1 MRHSVKDASQ
11 PLALQAKVKVM
22 RKQYNFRA
30 ALTFLLVV
38 CLSLPFPVFA
48 DKKADT
54 KSAKKNYSEGLKY
67 EVEEK
72 WDLAAQAFLLAAVA
86 DPSNVEYKLHMHRA
100 MEQAS
105 RMFGKRGDTF
115 AAENDFASAYT
126 AYKQAFAYDQTNE
139 VMLIKMKRM
148 LELQKAASGMGESPR
163 INPSTGSYLPTSA
176 DVTPTQPQRPR
187 SRDLATVIH
196 YKDQPLKG
204 VIQSIAKQLNL
215 NVIFDETFRDEP
227 KYNLELQST
236 TLARAL
242 DFIFIQKKLTFEQ
255 LDRRTILIYFD
266 NPTNRQRFERLM
278 VKTFYINNAKL
289 EEARQVVQQMLQG
302 GGAGLMRQ
310 IAASAQLNALIVRA
324 PAEDLKMVQEVL
336 ESIDKNRAE
345 VAVDVEIF
353 EVSHNT
359 SQQIGNQVATDS
371 SSYTS
376 TYNTYDSRGNVTGTA
391 TQNVPV
397 GGLGNLGGIGLKS
410 IAGAAL
416 AAASGVNTLGLGTGF
431 GLLLAAPPTTL
442 SLLQSKSNAR
452 SVGRVNIH
460 AIDGQSN
467 KTNVGRRV
475 PVNLGYSYP
484 QGVYAP
490 TTTTGVPGTT
500 TGTGTIGSLGG
511 LGGGISSFQYQD
523 VGLNIDITPTVTN
536 EGYIEMKMT
545 LESSS
550 VVPGSGGSTQTPEFT
565 QRKLTTI
572 SRVLDGRTAV
582 VAGVQQQIKS
592 DGRSAIPVIGMIP
605 ILGRFVTTPKESS
618 DMSDIVIT
626 VTPHIIRAPQIE
638 KKDHQVKDSGTGLGG
653 NGLSIE
659 QVVMRA
665 QDEDDQ
671 DRRIIAAQQG
681 QPIPPQAT
689 ETATT
694 VSAPLTQPA
703 AAPVVPAV
711 VQQVQPTATPATAS
725 AKDTQIKAQ
734 PAVDQQA
741 PKPASKPG
749 KEPEPEPTGA
759 INETNTDDGGV
770 APPTYEPP
778 PGYTPRLMP
787 PSVTPEQKAAYEEA
801 RAKAAEE
808 AKKNPPAPVD
818 PAKEQGV
825 PIPTYEPP
833 AGYTPKL
840 LPPVTPKKDKDK
852 KDKPGSPQSAQNES
866 KEMSMALPKTSTIE
880 AVTVESEVTTSP
892 NPTIGLSLKLNKDKK
907 LQMGES
913 FIVVVAVDGKSKM
926 TGANIALNYDTNLLQ
941 LKAVRDGGMLG
952 SNPDMTQQEKNGNLV
967 VSVQQVSDH
976 PTPVLANGKLL
987 ILEFKAIGGGQTM
1000 IGFNK
1005 DETRFLVA
1013 EKGNP
1018 IFSVSPVQFEIS
1030 REAITKLTK

>member
-1 MRHSVKDASQ
+1 
-11 PLALQAKVKVM
+11 M
-22 RKQYNFRA
+22 RKQINFRTV
-30 ALTFLLVV
+30 LTFLIIV

-48 DKKADT
+48 DKVDT
-54 KSAKKNYSEGLKY
+54 KKAKKNFSEGMKY

-86 DPSNVEYKLHMHRA
+86 DPGNVEYKLHMRRA

-139 VMLIKMKRM
+139 VMFVKMKRM
-148 LELQKAASGMGESPR
+148 IELQKAAAGLGDSPK

-176 DVTPTQPQRPR
+176 DVAAPQQQR
-187 SRDLATVIH
+187 SRSKDLATVIH

-204 VIQSIAKQLNL
+204 VIQNIAKQLNL

-227 KYNLELQST
+227 KYNLELQNT
-236 TLARAL
+236 TLSRAL

-266 NPTNRQRFERLM
+266 NPTNRQRFERLL

-310 IAASAQLNALIVRA
+310 IAASVQLNALIVRA
-324 PAEDLKMVQEVL
+324 PAEDLKMVQDVL

-345 VAVDVEIF
+345 VAVDVEIY
-353 EVSHNT
+353 EVTHNT
-359 SQQIGNQVATDS
+359 SQQIGNQVAIDPLTASVPIRTVDA
-371 SSYTS
+371 
-376 TYNTYDSRGNVTGTA
+376 RGNVTTTYREG
-391 TQNVPV
+391 PS
-397 GGLGNLGGIGLKS
+397 GGLNNLGGIGQSLLS
-410 IAGAAL
+410 
-416 AAASGVNTLGLGTGF
+416 AAAVIGGNTLGIGTGF
-431 GLLLAAPPTTL
+431 GALLAAPPTTL
-442 SLLQSKSNAR
+442 SLLQNKTNAKLV
-452 SVGRVNIH
+452 SRVNIH

-484 QGVYAP
+484 QGVYAGN
-490 TTTTGVPGTT
+490 TTTPGGIGTT
-500 TGTGTIGSLGG
+500 TGAGGLGGALGG
-511 LGGGISSFQYQD
+511 LGGGFGGGISSFQYQD

-582 VAGVQQQIKS
+582 VAGVQQQTKT
-592 DGRSAIPVIGMIP
+592 DGRSTIPVIGMIP
-605 ILGRFVTTPKESS
+605 ILGRFVTTPKESA

-626 VTPHIIRAPQIE
+626 VTPHIIRAPQLE
-638 KKDHQVKDSGTGLGG
+638 KKDHQAKDSGTGLGG
-653 NGLSIE
+653 NFVSIE

-681 QPIPPQAT
+681 QPLPAQPT
-689 ETATT
+689 ETVTT
-694 VSAPLTQPA
+694 VSAPITQP

-711 VQQVQPTATPATAS
+711 VQQLQPTPVTAK
-725 AKDTQIKAQ
+725 AEDTQVKPQ
-734 PAVDQQA
+734 PAVDQPANKQE
-741 PKPASKPG
+741 PKQT
-749 KEPEPEPTGA
+749 KEPEPENNNV
-759 INETNTDDGGV
+759 INEANTDDGGV
-770 APPTYEPP
+770 PPPTFEPP
-778 PGYTPRLMP
+778 PGYSPRLMP
-787 PSVTPEQKAAYEEA
+787 PSITPEQRAAYEEA

-808 AKKNPPAPVD
+808 ARKNPPPAPD
-818 PAKEQGV
+818 PTKDQGV
-825 PIPTYEPP
+825 PAPTFEPP
-833 AGYTPKL
+833 PGYSPKL
-840 LPPVTPKKDKDK
+840 TPPVKPKKEKEK
-852 KDKPGSPQSAQNES
+852 SASPQSAQNES
-866 KEMSMALPKTSTIE
+866 KELSLAAPPSTAIEVSATEMSSNAG
-880 AVTVESEVTTSP
+880 TSP
-892 NPTIGLSLKLNKDKK
+892 PLGLSLKLKEKK
-907 LQMGES
+907 LQMGET
-913 FIVVVAVDGKSKM
+913 FIVVVSVDGKSKM
-926 TGANIALNYDTNLLQ
+926 TGANIALNYNTNLLQ
-941 LKAVRDGGMLG
+941 LKSVRDGGMLG
-952 SNPDMTQQEKNGNLV
+952 RNPDMTQQEKNGKLI
-967 VSVQQVSDH
+967 VSVQQVSDRV
-976 PTPVLANGKLL
+976 TPVMANGKLL
-987 ILEFKAIGGGQTM
+987 ILEFKAIGVGQTM
-1000 IGFNK
+1000 IGFNA

-1013 EKGNP
+1013 DKTSP
-1018 IFSVSPVQFEIS
+1018 QFSVAPVQFEIS
-1030 REAITKLTK
+1030 REAISKLTK